1 MPNSKTK
8 QKELQKGDK
17 LTIRRLFANVGF
29 ILKYAIAIDKVLVY
43 TIMAS
48 FIVCGVIY
56 ALFDTLFLKLFI
68 EIITDNTK
76 DLAISLI
83 FVIAGMVVM
92 ALNQL
97 LEIAAENWARAKF
110 VKTTGIIQKDFIKK
124 ASEIDLICYDNKDY
138 FNDFVIAASQSE
150 EMITTGILSTAWII
164 GNVTT
169 ILTLG
174 ALIMTINPVIA
185 LFPIAG
191 FIINMIT
198 RFKITKLEYDYEM
211 ERKRIMRKAD
221 YSKRVFYQ
229 PEYAKEIKLSNIEIP
244 LQKQFEEAVDEMQE
258 TAKAVGFKIAIYSLI
273 NWICVFT
280 LLSFFCVPMYLGYLA
295 LVVMKISLGDV
306 AAMNSAQS
314 AVRNRLDELN
324 YAIVEFQKVGQF
336 AERFRRFIEYEIHI
350 EKDSGKGKNPP
361 AKAVLEVKNMSFRYE
376 GAKQNTL
383 QNINLVVKPGER
395 IALVGENGAGKTTF
409 VKLLMRLYDVTE
421 GAIFYG
427 GADIREYA
435 TQDYRKLFGAVFQ
448 DYQIYGATLAENVG
462 MEPIDQNDNQALVTA
477 KTKQIEKALEL
488 ADLTKKL
495 KKLPNGLKTEMT
507 REFCDDGT
515 MLSGGEAQKVAI
527 ARMFAKSDE
536 FSIAVLDEPSSAL
549 DPLAEH
555 LLNQNMILGAKNAAI
570 IFISHRLSTTKD
582 ADRIYMFEEGKIIE
596 EGTHEELMTLQGEY
610 AIMFNRQAHYYQEE
624 LVEETENMD

>member
-1 MPNSKTK
+1 MANSKMK
-8 QKELQKGDK
+8 QKEIRKGDK
-17 LTIRRLFANVGF
+17 LTVGRLFANVAF
-29 ILKYAIAIDKVLVY
+29 ILRYAISIDRFLVFA
-43 TIMAS
+43 IMAS
-48 FIVCGVIY
+48 LIICGVIY

-68 EIITDNTK
+68 DIISDKNK
-76 DLAISLI
+76 DLTQTLI
-83 FVIAGMVVM
+83 FVIGGMIVM

-97 LEIAAENWARAKF
+97 LEIVTENWARAKF
-110 VKTTGIIQKDFIKK
+110 IKTSGMIQKDFIKK
-124 ASEIDLICYDNKDY
+124 ASEIDLICYDNKEY
-138 FNDFVIAASQSE
+138 FDDFVIAASQSE

-169 ILTLG
+169 IVTLG

-191 FIINMIT
+191 FIINMVT

-229 PEYAKEIKLSNIEIP
+229 PEYAKEIKLSNIEVP
-244 LQKQFEEAVDEMQE
+244 LQKQFEEAVDEVQT
-258 TAKAVGFKIAIYSLI
+258 TARAVGVKIAIYSLI

-280 LLSFFCVPMYLGYLA
+280 LLSYFCVPMYLGYLA

-350 EKDSGKGKNPP
+350 EKNQGGKKTPP
-361 AKAVLEVKNMSFRYE
+361 AKAVLEIKNMSFRYD
-376 GAKQNTL
+376 GAEHDTL
-383 QNINLVVKPGER
+383 HDINLVVKPGEK

-409 VKLLMRLYDVTE
+409 VKLLMRLYDVTQ
-421 GAIFYG
+421 GGIFYDG
-427 GADIREYA
+427 TDIREYG
-435 TQDYRKLFGAVFQ
+435 TSDYRKLFGAVFQ
-448 DYQIYGATLAENVG
+448 DYQIYGASLAENVT
-462 MEPIDQNDNQALVTA
+462 MEPIHWDENHTMSPQQV
-477 KTKQIEKALEL
+477 KQIEEALTL
-488 ADLTKKL
+488 ADFTKKL
-495 KKLPNGLKTEMT
+495 AKLPKGLETEMT

-527 ARMFAKSDE
+527 ARMFAKSND

-555 LLNQNMILGAKNAAI
+555 LLNENMIRGAKDAAI

-582 ADRIYMFEEGKIIE
+582 ADRIYMFENGRIIE
-596 EGTHEELMTLQGEY
+596 EGTHEEL
-610 AIMFNRQAHYYQEE
+610 
-624 LVEETENMD
+624 